1 MVAHRLHT
9 IMAADRIVVL
19 DQGRLAETGRHEDL
33 LAQGGLYARL
43 WADYT
48 AAQAI
53 PLRGGKAAEATQ

>member
-1 MVAHRLHT
+1 
-9 IMAADRIVVL
+9 MAADRIVVL